1 MALGGGTFVSQNKIL
16 PGSYINFISLATV
29 SASLSDRGIA
39 AMALDLNWGK
49 DNEVFVVTREDITK
63 KSREIFGYDYG
74 HEKMKGLR
82 DLFLN
87 IHTLVTYKLTSGGI
101 KASNAYA
108 TAKYSGTRGND
119 LKISIQPTVDDAS
132 KFEVT
137 TLLGTSVVDEQIVSK
152 SSALINND
160 FVEFKEGST
169 LVQTASTPLT
179 GGTNGTVNGSAHQS
193 FLDKSESYS
202 FNAIG
207 VVTEDPTINQLYAV
221 HAERLRDELGQKFQ
235 AVVFNTA
242 ADYEGVV
249 NVKNEVVDVGASKA
263 SLVYWVTGIVAGT
276 AVNQS
281 SLNSIYDGEFN
292 INVEFT
298 QTELE
303 QAIKAGEFTLHQV
316 GSDVRVLSDV
326 NSLVTLTA
334 EKGVVFQDN
343 QSVRIIDQIANDI
356 ATLFSTKYL
365 GQIPND
371 QSGRVSLQSDIISHH
386 LELQDARAIENF
398 SEEDVTVEQGDT
410 KKSIIV
416 NDAVTII
423 NTMGQLYM
431 SVVVQ

>member
-1 MALGGGTFVSQNKIL
+1 MALGGGTFVSQNKVL
-16 PGSYINFISLATV
+16 PGSYINFISAATV
-29 SASLSDRGIA
+29 DASLSDRGIA
-39 AMALDLNWGK
+39 AMALDLDWGI
-49 DNEVFVVTREDITK
+49 DNEVFVVSREDLTK
-63 KSREIFGYDYG
+63 HSRKIFGYDYG

-87 IHTLVTYKLTSGGI
+87 IHTLITYKLTSGGI
-101 KASNAYA
+101 KASNAFA
-108 TAKYSGTRGND
+108 TAKHSGVRGND
-119 LKISIQPTVDDAS
+119 LKISIQPTVDEES
-132 KFEVT
+132 KFEVI
-137 TLLGTSVVDEQIVSK
+137 TLLGTSVVDEQIVSN
-152 SSALINND
+152 SSELSSND

-169 LVQTASTPLT
+169 LVQTAATPLT
-179 GGTNGTVNGSAHQS
+179 GGTNGTVDGASHQV
-193 FLDKSESYS
+193 FLDKSESQA

-249 NVKNEVVDVGASKA
+249 NVKNEAVDEGVSKS

-276 AVNQS
+276 AVNAS
-281 SLNSIYDGEFN
+281 ALNSIYDGEFN

-316 GSDVRVLSDV
+316 GSDVRVLSDL
-326 NSLVTLTA
+326 NSLVTFTA
-334 EKGVVFQDN
+334 EKGKIFQDN
-343 QSVRIIDQIANDI
+343 QTIRIVDQIANDI

-386 LELQDARAIENF
+386 LELQAARAIENF
-398 SEEDVTVEQGDT
+398 SEEDVTVEQGNS
-410 KKSIIV
+410 KKSIVV

-423 NTMGQLYM
+423 NTMEQLYM

>member
-29 SASLSDRGIA
+29 SAALSDRGIA
-39 AMALDLNWGK
+39 AMALDLDWGK

-63 KSREIFGYDYG
+63 KSNEIFGYDYG

-87 IHTLVTYKLTSGGI
+87 IHTLYTYKLTSGGI
-101 KASNAYA
+101 KASNAFA
-108 TAKYSGTRGND
+108 TAKYSGLRGND

-334 EKGVVFQDN
+334 EKGAVFQDN